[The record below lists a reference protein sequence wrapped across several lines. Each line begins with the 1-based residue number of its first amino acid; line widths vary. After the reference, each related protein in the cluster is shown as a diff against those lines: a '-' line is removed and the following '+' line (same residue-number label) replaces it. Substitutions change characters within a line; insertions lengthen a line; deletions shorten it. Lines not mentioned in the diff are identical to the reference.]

1 MPLPSSQG
9 ELLTGEVSGTAAALP
24 DLDTLLQGADADAS
38 QFWRQQRAAYQR
50 GLLVWLKTPEA
61 PDGLPQMQAAV
72 QAALTRAIAVPEIDE
87 HSESWISFWQAVVTM
102 FDCLGE
108 KQLSADMAVRRLITR
123 IDQHFRRQ
131 EVREQPPEPV
141 LLDELRHCIAPFRQ
155 TTKIEEALEQADFEI
170 ESLELA
176 NAEPDIPVLGS
187 HSFPPLRD
195 DFPAAA
201 ISLPV
206 AAPEIS
212 ETRFDPEAI
221 EAFATAFGPL
231 DDALAASSDTLQTP
245 NPHSLI
251 AAAAPESVFPE
262 FSVRDAEAL
271 NAETEDE
278 ISSAQ
283 SELADSLSEALGQPN
298 SETLPDFALEE
309 ITLPEMADAAPDDH
323 ADDFDLLL
331 DLSDVFTEPAPASGF
346 SLEPEALEPVPEE
359 TAPAPE
365 IPPSTTAPALPAS
378 STLADKLPDVVAG
391 ILPLFS
397 SARSARYTPEKAE
410 PWKTACTQLQ
420 QGWETRRQGLYE
432 FRAAVF
438 GLCAAAVELNDP
450 DCLKLAEALATASD
464 KLELE
469 GGLDNLPLTAAIT
482 ATLECLGEPDNL
494 EHPAFTDRVRHL
506 AGRLEQ
512 CANAPF
518 TPAMPSGG
526 STTPTP
532 SPRSATIDRLFAEEA
547 GEHLDN
553 LHAALDAVPPQASD
567 AADALRQLAAQAD
580 ALEIDAIS
588 SLGHDLADV
597 LDQLALHASSEDW
610 RILALDL
617 EDILKKQVD
626 TVANGLTPVPQV
638 LEAPLLGAL
647 RQLAAG

>member
-1 MPLPSSQG
+1 
-9 ELLTGEVSGTAAALP
+9 
-24 DLDTLLQGADADAS
+24 
-38 QFWRQQRAAYQR
+38 
-50 GLLVWLKTPEA
+50 
-61 PDGLPQMQAAV
+61 
-72 QAALTRAIAVPEIDE
+72 
-87 HSESWISFWQAVVTM
+87 
-102 FDCLGE
+102 
-108 KQLSADMAVRRLITR
+108 
-123 IDQHFRRQ
+123 
-131 EVREQPPEPV
+131 
-141 LLDELRHCIAPFRQ
+141 
-155 TTKIEEALEQADFEI
+155 
-170 ESLELA
+170 
-176 NAEPDIPVLGS
+176 
-187 HSFPPLRD
+187 LRD

-201 ISLPV
+201 ISLPATATAPLPETLDTLPADEAPV
-206 AAPEIS
+206 FALEALSLPDDEAASPAPEIS

-245 NPHSLI
+245 NPHSRI
-251 AAAAPESVFPE
+251 AAAGPESGFPE
-262 FSVRDAEAL
+262 FSVPDAEAL

-283 SELADSLSEALGQPN
+283 SKLADSLSEALGYPA
-298 SETLPDFALEE
+298 SETLADDTDSTTAALPDFALEE
-309 ITLPEMADAAPDDH
+309 ITLPEMADTAPDDST
-323 ADDFDLLL
+323 DDFDLLL
-331 DLSDVFTEPAPASGF
+331 DLPDVFAESAPTNAFTLETEAPEEPARAEIPPTHTAPPATTIPPATEPA
-346 SLEPEALEPVPEE
+346 
-359 TAPAPE
+359 
-365 IPPSTTAPALPAS
+365 LPTS
-378 STLADKLPDVVAG
+378 STLADKLPGVVAG

-410 PWKTACTQLQ
+410 PWKAACTQLQ

-518 TPAMPSGG
+518 TPAMRAG
-526 STTPTP
+526 SSATPTP

-588 SLGHDLADV
+588 SLSHDLADV

-647 RQLAAG
+647 RQLAAI

>member
-1 MPLPSSQG
+1 MPLPSSQA
-9 ELLTGEVSGTAAALP
+9 ELLTDGGSGTPLP

-61 PDGLPQMQAAV
+61 ADGLPQMQAAV

-206 AAPEIS
+206 TAPAPPQETLDTLPADETPVFALEALGFADDDEVPPAPEIS
-212 ETRFDPEAI
+212 ETYFDPEAI

-231 DDALAASSDTLQTP
+231 DAALADTTDT
-245 NPHSLI
+245 
-251 AAAAPESVFPE
+251 A
-262 FSVRDAEAL
+262 
-271 NAETEDE
+271 
-278 ISSAQ
+278 
-283 SELADSLSEALGQPN
+283 SEA
-298 SETLPDFALEE
+298 LPDFALEE
-309 ITLPEMADAAPDDH
+309 ITLPEMADAAPDEH
-323 ADDFDLLL
+323 TDDFDLLL
-331 DLSDVFTEPAPASGF
+331 DLSDVFTEPAPANGLA
-346 SLEPEALEPVPEE
+346 LEPEAPAPLPEE
-359 TAPAPE
+359 TAPAHE
-365 IPPSTTAPALPAS
+365 IPPNTTAPALPAN

-410 PWKTACTQLQ
+410 PWKAACTQLQ

-526 STTPTP
+526 STMPTP

-547 GEHLDN
+547 SEHLDN

-580 ALEIDAIS
+580 ALEIDAIRALS
-588 SLGHDLADV
+588 EQLAEV
-597 LDQLALHASSEDW
+597 LEQLALHASSEDW

-617 EDILKKQVD
+617 EDLLKKQVD
-626 TVANGLTPVPQV
+626 TVANGLTPIPQV